1 MAAKKKV
8 ASTNGAATKT
18 TKKRL
23 KEARTLKEHCER
35 VRKTLVG
42 LYEQSMNASHPV
54 VQGSLREGFIRQV
67 LEGFLGRSASWSSGQ
82 IVNIA
87 PKNVLSGQMDLLL
100 HDDILPQIYMY
111 DGVLCLVPHDALFGA
126 IEVKSNLTTDKKGK
140 SVLDQ
145 ALDSLVEAMKV
156 CGARAPRPAYVIAA
170 FYSGARQATLIS
182 KVSAYLTAKNLNHDD
197 YWPDAIVTLSG
208 AKMHPTGIG
217 LFRERLAANAG
228 ELVDAKGLNKKL
240 WVVSGGEALGALV
253 ALLSKHRVRRAT
265 LADNFDFAK
274 YIFSA
279 QAAPAPAGATTC
291 APPSAPEEQ

>member
-1 MAAKKKV
+1 MAAKKKS
-8 ASTNGAATKT
+8 ASAKKAGAKK
-18 TKKRL
+18 TKKKP
-23 KEARTLKEHCER
+23 KEPRTLKDHCEG

-82 IVNIA
+82 IVNVA
-87 PKNVLSGQMDLLL
+87 PKNALSGQMDLLL
-100 HDDILPQIYMY
+100 HDDILPQISMY

-156 CGARAPRPAYVIAA
+156 CGSTTPRPAYVIAA
-170 FYSGARQATLIS
+170 FYSGAQQATLIS
-182 KVSAYLTAKNLNHDD
+182 KVSAYLTAKNLSHDD

-208 AKMHPTGIG
+208 AKKHPNGIG
-217 LFRERLAANAG
+217 LFRGRLAANAG
-228 ELVDAKGLNKKL
+228 DLVDAKGLTEKL
-240 WVVSGGEALGALV
+240 WAVSGGDALGALV
-253 ALLSKHRVRRAT
+253 ALLSKHRVSRGALT
-265 LADNFDFAK
+265 NTFDFAK

-279 QAAPAPAGATTC
+279 QPAPAAPAGTPAGI
-291 APPSAPEEQ
+291 PSTPAGQ